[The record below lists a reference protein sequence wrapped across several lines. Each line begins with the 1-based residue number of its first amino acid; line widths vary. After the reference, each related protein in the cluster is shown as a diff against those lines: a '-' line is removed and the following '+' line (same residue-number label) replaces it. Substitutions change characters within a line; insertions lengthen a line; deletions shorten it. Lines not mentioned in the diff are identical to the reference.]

1 MPEAPERRPPPL
13 DRPPPPPERRPPPP
27 GSPPGR
33 GTGFATPP
41 GPPGRPALRG
51 SAVRPADAAVR
62 ELLGLCGDHPRL
74 IPLLTEEVLQS
85 IDNPALSDLLRDARD
100 LATTGGPPDDSP
112 FAPEGTLVSVDK
124 LIELAPPEVRSL
136 VATAALSGKF
146 IQTENPEAEL
156 YRICRDLRAHAIQRE
171 VIDLQK
177 ALIRINKAGQEPSRQ
192 QLLERIKELT
202 LLRSQLLS
210 NSLVGS
216 LAGSRGPQDS
226 HTGQPGPGAGGHSP
240 LTTEGDTPR

>member
-1 MPEAPERRPPPL
+1 MRPP
-13 DRPPPPPERRPPPP
+13 D
-27 GSPPGR
+27 
-33 GTGFATPP
+33 TVAHY
-41 GPPGRPALRG
+41 
-51 SAVRPADAAVR
+51 
-62 ELLGLCGDHPRL
+62 LLALCGDHPRL

-100 LATTGGPPDDSP
+100 LATAGSTPDGSP
-112 FAPEGTLVSVDK
+112 EAPEGTLVSVDK
-124 LIELAPPEVRSL
+124 LIELAPPEIRSL

-146 IQTENPEAEL
+146 IHTENPEAEL

-177 ALIRINKAGQEPSRQ
+177 VLIRINKAGQEPSRQ
-192 QLLERIKELT
+192 QLLERIQELT

-216 LAGSRGPQDS
+216 LVGSPSPQDS
-226 HTGQPGPGAGGHSP
+226 HTGQPGPGAGGHSA